1 MKNRNHGG
9 KRENAG
15 RKPGSFNT
23 LTAMKAQ
30 VEEDH
35 PGFNLVS
42 WLVSVVKDTDVPIGT
57 RVLACN
63 SAIKYIYP
71 PAQSK
76 EPILSQVQITGFE
89 VVEDEAQT

>member
-1 MKNRNHGG
+1 MTNRNHGG

-15 RKPGSFNT
+15 RKPGSVNT
-23 LTAMKAQ
+23 LTAMKDQ

-35 PGFNLVS
+35 PNFNLVS

-71 PAQSK
+71 PAQSE

-89 VVEDEAQT
+89 VVEDDG